1 MRSARVK
8 PTRKAGPADGS
19 NLVEIIDET
28 LRDGPQSLWA
38 GRVSTETLVSIAPT
52 VAQAGFAQMVVG
64 SGALFEAAVK
74 YLHEDPWERLRLIRA
89 ATPGGTLRFLIR
101 GRNLMG
107 WRRLSNDVIDVFLEC
122 LRRAGIDWIMVFD
135 GLNDMRNIE
144 HHFPTAQ
151 KLGMKVAGIVCF
163 SESPVHTDEYFVA
176 RTQDLLD
183 VGVDAVLLYD
193 ASGVMTPERTRTLV
207 PALRRV
213 IGDRADFE
221 LTAHCATGLG
231 AECLTEGLRLGVRR
245 IFTAGR
251 PLSYADSIPATLDMV
266 AHATALGLDARLDL
280 DRVREVDDYFAWIAQ
295 AQGKRVPRPVVY
307 DAADYRRYVSHQIP
321 GGMMSNMV
329 RQLIDL
335 GLQHRFPEI
344 LEEAAQVRRE
354 IGYPV
359 MVTPLSQLVGVQAT
373 LNVVEG
379 ERYRTIP
386 QELRMYARGYYG
398 RPAAPI
404 EPNVLDRILQAGDTA
419 IDPSANFAEP
429 YLDRFRVEEGPF
441 PSDEELLLAVFNS
454 RETLEEFQRERR
466 PADGVPALRTPL
478 RALLAELGSRR
489 TVRSMSLRTPAAT
502 LSYAEAA
509 DVLASVDACPEGYR
523 YQMQLGPLELTIEKK
538 AEDHDHAH

>member
-1 MRSARVK
+1 MRRARGKPIRTGPARSA
-8 PTRKAGPADGS
+8 S
-19 NLVEIIDET
+19 NTVEIIDET

-38 GRVSTETLVSIAPT
+38 SRVTTDTLVPIAPT
-52 VAQAGFAQMVVG
+52 LAQAGFAQMVVG

-89 ATPGGTLRFLIR
+89 ATPGATLRFLIR

-107 WRRLSNDVIDVFLEC
+107 WRRLSNDVIDLFLEC
-122 LRRAGIDWIMVFD
+122 LRRAGMDWIMVFD

-163 SESPVHTDEYFVA
+163 SESPVHTDEYFAA

-183 VGVDAVLLYD
+183 VGVDAILLYD

-207 PALRRV
+207 PALQRV

-231 AECLTEGLRLGVRR
+231 DACLAEGLRLGVRR

-251 PLSYADSIPATLDMV
+251 PLAYADSIPATLDMV
-266 AHATALGLDARLDL
+266 GRATALGLDVGLDL
-280 DRVREVDDYFAWIAQ
+280 DRVRAADDYFTWIAC
-295 AQGKRVPRPVVY
+295 AQDKRVPRPVVY
-307 DAADYRRYVSHQIP
+307 DPEGYRRYVGHQIP

-329 RQLIDL
+329 RQLTDL

-398 RPAAPI
+398 RPASPI
-404 EPNVLDRILQAGDTA
+404 DPNALDRILQAGDTP

-429 YLDRFRVEEGPF
+429 YLERFRAEEGPF
-441 PSDEELLLAVFNS
+441 ASDEELLLAVFNS
-454 RETLEEFQRERR
+454 RETLEEFQRARR
-466 PADGVPALRTPL
+466 PIDGLPALRTPL
-478 RALLAELGSRR
+478 RALLAELGGRR
-489 TVRSMSLRTPAAT
+489 AVRSMSIRTPAA
-502 LSYAEAA
+502 LSYGDAA
-509 DVLASVDACPEGYR
+509 DVLASVDACPAGYR
-523 YQMQLGPLELTIEKK
+523 YDMKRGALELTVEKK
-538 AEDHDHAH
+538 AEGHDHGH

>member
-1 MRSARVK
+1 MKGARATSIRK
-8 PTRKAGPADGS
+8 PSTKGAA
-19 NLVEIIDET
+19 NVVEVIDET

-38 GRVSTETLVSIAPT
+38 SRIHTETLVSIAPT
-52 VAQAGFAQMVVG
+52 IARAGFSQIVVG

-74 YLHEDPWERLRLIRA
+74 YLHEDPWERLRLLRA
-89 ATPGGTLRFLIR
+89 ATPGATLRFLIR

-107 WRRLSNDVIDVFLEC
+107 WRRLSDDIIDLFLEC

-144 HHFPTAQ
+144 HHFPTAR

-163 SESPVHTDEYFVA
+163 SESPVHTDEYFAA

-183 VGVDAVLLYD
+183 IGVDAVLLYD

-207 PALRRV
+207 PTLLRV
-213 IGDRADFE
+213 VNGRAELE

-231 AECLTEGLRLGVRR
+231 SECLAEGMRLGVRR

-251 PLSYADSIPATLDMV
+251 PVAYADSIPATLDMV
-266 AHATALGLDARLDL
+266 TRARGLSLEIRLEL
-280 DRVREVDDYFAWIAQ
+280 DRVREIDDYFAWVAYT
-295 AQGKRVPRPVVY
+295 QGKPLGRPVAY
-307 DAADYRRYVSHQIP
+307 DPDGYRRYASHQIP

-329 RQLIDL
+329 RQLTDL
-335 GLQHRFPEI
+335 GLQHRLPEI
-344 LEEAAQVRRE
+344 LEEAARVRRE

-359 MVTPLSQLVGVQAT
+359 MVTPMSQLVGVQAT

-404 EPNVLDRILQAGDTA
+404 APGVLDRILRPGDTP
-419 IDPSANFAEP
+419 IDPSANFPEP

-441 PSDEELLLAVFNS
+441 ESDEALLLAIFNS
-454 RETLEEFQRERR
+454 RATLEEFQREKR
-466 PADGVPALRTPL
+466 AIDSVPALRTPL
-478 RALLAELGSRR
+478 RALLAELGRRR
-489 TVRSMSLRTPAAT
+489 TVRSVNIRTPAS
-502 LSYAEAA
+502 LSYGDAV
-509 DVLASVDACPEGYR
+509 DVLSSIDTCPPGYR
-523 YQMQLGPLELTIEKK
+523 YDLKRGPLDLAIEKK
-538 AEDHDHAH
+538 AQDDERGH

>member
-1 MRSARVK
+1 MKGARVK
-8 PTRKAGPADGS
+8 PLRKAPGGQS
-19 NLVEIIDET
+19 NVVEIIDET

-38 GRVSTETLVSIAPT
+38 SRVNTETLVSIAPT
-52 VAQAGFAQMVVG
+52 VAQAGFTQMVVG

-74 YLHEDPWERLRLIRA
+74 FLSEDPWERLRLIRA
-89 ATPGGTLRFLIR
+89 ATPGATLRFLIR

-135 GLNDMRNIE
+135 GLNDMRNIQ
-144 HHFPTAQ
+144 HHFPSAQ

-163 SESPVHTDEYFVA
+163 SESPVHTDEYFAA

-183 VGVDAVLLYD
+183 AGVDAVLLYD
-193 ASGVMTPERTRTLV
+193 ASGVMTPERTHTLV
-207 PALRRV
+207 PALQRV
-213 IGDRADFE
+213 IGDRAAFE
-221 LTAHCATGLG
+221 VTAHCATGLG
-231 AECLTEGLRLGVRR
+231 AECLAEGLRLGVRR

-251 PLSYADSIPATLDMV
+251 PLAYADSIPATLDMV
-266 AHATALGLDARLDL
+266 AHATELGLETRLDL
-280 DRVREVDDYFAWIAQ
+280 DRVREIDDYFAWIAC
-295 AQGKRVPRPVVY
+295 AQDKRVPRAVTYAP
-307 DAADYRRYVSHQIP
+307 DDYHRYVSHQIP

-329 RQLIDL
+329 RQLSDL

-398 RPAAPI
+398 RPASPI
-404 EPNVLDRILQAGDTA
+404 EPNVLDRILQAGDTP
-419 IDPSANFAEP
+419 IDPSANFVEP
-429 YLDRFRVEEGPF
+429 YLDRFRAEEGPF
-441 PSDEELLLAVFNS
+441 VSDEEMLLAVFNS
-454 RETLEEFQRERR
+454 RETLEEFQRKRR
-466 PADGVPALRTPL
+466 PIDGMPQLRNPI
-478 RALLAELGSRR
+478 RALLGELGSRR
-489 TVRSMSLRTPAAT
+489 GVRSMSIRIPAA
-502 LSYAEAA
+502 LSYADAA
-509 DVLASVDACPEGYR
+509 DVLASVDACPPGYR
-523 YQMQLGPLELTIEKK
+523 YELQHGPLDLTIEKK
-538 AEDHDHAH
+538 A

>member
-1 MRSARVK
+1 MKATRTRSISK
-8 PTRKAGPADGS
+8 PSTKEVS
-19 NLVEIIDET
+19 NVVEVIDET

-38 GRVSTETLVSIAPT
+38 SRIHTETLVSIAPT
-52 VAQAGFAQMVVG
+52 IARAGFSQMVVG

-74 YLHEDPWERLRLIRA
+74 YLHEDPWERLRLLRA
-89 ATPGGTLRFLIR
+89 ATPGATLRFLIR

-107 WRRLSNDVIDVFLEC
+107 WRRLSNDVIDLFLEC

-144 HHFPTAQ
+144 HHFPTAR

-163 SESPVHTDEYFVA
+163 SESPVHTDEYFAA

-183 VGVDAVLLYD
+183 IGVDAVLLYD

-207 PALRRV
+207 PTLQRV
-213 IGDRADFE
+213 INGRAEFE

-231 AECLTEGLRLGVRR
+231 AECLAEGLRLGVRR
-245 IFTAGR
+245 IFTVGR
-251 PLSYADSIPATLDMV
+251 PVAYADSIPATLDMV
-266 AHATALGLDARLDL
+266 AHARALGLEVRLEL
-280 DRVREVDDYFAWIAQ
+280 DHVREVDDYFAWIAYT
-295 AQGKRVPRPVVY
+295 QGKPLGRPVAY
-307 DAADYRRYVSHQIP
+307 DPDGYRRYASHQIP

-329 RQLIDL
+329 RQLTDL
-335 GLQHRFPEI
+335 GLQHRVPEI
-344 LEEAAQVRRE
+344 LEEAARVRRE

-398 RPAAPI
+398 RSAAPI
-404 EPNVLDRILQAGDTA
+404 DPGILDRILGSGDTP
-419 IDPSANFAEP
+419 IDPSANFPEP

-441 PSDEELLLAVFNS
+441 ESDEALLLAVFNS
-454 RETLEEFQRERR
+454 RATLEEFHREKR
-466 PADGVPALRTPL
+466 AIDSVPPLRTPL
-478 RALLAELGSRR
+478 RALLAELGRR
-489 TVRSMSLRTPAAT
+489 RAVRSVKIRTPAG
-502 LSYAEAA
+502 LSYSDAA
-509 DVLASVDACPEGYR
+509 DVLASIDACPTGYR
-523 YQMQLGPLELTIEKK
+523 YELQRGPLELAIEKK
-538 AEDHDHAH
+538 ARDNDHGH

>member
-1 MRSARVK
+1 MKAL
-8 PTRKAGPADGS
+8 RKAPAGGS
-19 NLVEIIDET
+19 KVVEIIDET

-38 GRVSTETLVSIAPT
+38 SRIGTETLVSIAPT
-52 VAQAGFAQMVVG
+52 VAQAGFAEMVVG

-74 YLHEDPWERLRLIRA
+74 YLFEDPWERLRLIRGT
-89 ATPGGTLRFLIR
+89 TPGATLRFLIR

-122 LRRAGIDWIMVFD
+122 LRRAGIDWVMVFD

-151 KLGMKVAGIVCF
+151 KFGMKVAGIVCF
-163 SESPVHTDEYFVA
+163 SESPVHTDAYFAA

-183 VGVDAVLLYD
+183 AGVDAVLLYD

-207 PALRRV
+207 PALQRV
-213 IGDRADFE
+213 IGDRAGFE
-221 LTAHCATGLG
+221 VTAHCATGLG
-231 AECLTEGLRLGVRR
+231 AECLAEGLRLGVRK

-251 PLSYADSIPATLDMV
+251 PLAYADSIPATLDMV
-266 AHATALGLDARLDL
+266 AYATALGLETRLDL
-280 DRVREVDDYFAWIAQ
+280 DRVREVDEYFEWIAC
-295 AQGKRVPRPVVY
+295 AQDKRVPRPVTY
-307 DAADYRRYVSHQIP
+307 TPEDYRRYVSHQIP

-329 RQLIDL
+329 RQLTDL

-404 EPNVLDRILQAGDTA
+404 DRNALDRILQPGDTP
-419 IDPSANFAEP
+419 IDPAAKFAEP
-429 YLDRFRVEEGPF
+429 YLDRFRAEEGPF
-441 PSDEELLLAVFNS
+441 SSDEDMLLAVFNS
-454 RETLEEFQRERR
+454 RETLDEFKQKRR
-466 PADGVPALRTPL
+466 PIDGVSALRTPL
-478 RALLAELGSRR
+478 RSLLAELGRR
-489 TVRSMSLRTPAAT
+489 RGVRSISIRTPTALCFRA
-502 LSYAEAA
+502 AA
-509 DVLASVDACPEGYR
+509 DVLASVDACPPGHR
-523 YQMQLGPLELTIEKK
+523 YAMQRGALELTIEKG
-538 AEDHDHAH
+538 